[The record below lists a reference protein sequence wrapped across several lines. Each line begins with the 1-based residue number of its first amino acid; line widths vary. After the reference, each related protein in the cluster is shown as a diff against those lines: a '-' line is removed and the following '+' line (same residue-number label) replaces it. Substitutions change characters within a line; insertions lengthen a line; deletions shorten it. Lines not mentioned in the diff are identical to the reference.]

1 MIKVYTNQPITLKAK
16 LSDPE
21 PAKLVELK
29 SIDIVNKEGDIIK
42 SINAEK
48 ETDKWLT
55 TFVFPKTAE
64 PGTYEARWIF
74 SFNGE
79 EFFKSDYLDV
89 TNKVEL
95 KTEVNPDVKALVKRD
110 QTIPD
115 EVIDLLENF
124 EPIQK

>member
-29 SIDIVNKEGDIIK
+29 TIDIVNRNGDVIK

-48 ETDKWLT
+48 ETDEWLT
-55 TFVFPKTAE
+55 TFVFPKTTE
-64 PGTYEARWIF
+64 PGVYEARWTF

-79 EFFKSDYLDV
+79 DFFKVDYLDV
-89 TNKVEL
+89 SNKIEL
-95 KTEVNPDVKALVKRD
+95 VTEINPKIEELVKRD
-110 QTIPD
+110 QTLPE
-115 EVIDLLENF
+115 EVEELLRSY
-124 EPIQK
+124 IK